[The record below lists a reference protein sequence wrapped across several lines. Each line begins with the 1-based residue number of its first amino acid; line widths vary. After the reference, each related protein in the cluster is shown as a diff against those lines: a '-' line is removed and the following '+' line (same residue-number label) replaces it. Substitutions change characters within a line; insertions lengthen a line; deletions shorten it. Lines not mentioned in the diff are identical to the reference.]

1 MGRGSFFKFCAAVFV
16 SSLFISACNE
26 AEPPLLTKEKIEA
39 IEILVQNFVNQKE
52 IPGFSIGIAYG
63 GEILW
68 TRGYGLADTENNV
81 PATPETVYR
90 TASIGKVLT
99 ATAAM
104 QLVEQG
110 AIDLDTPI
118 QKYCPQFPEK
128 EWPITTRHLL
138 AHQSGIRHYGGPND
152 DAEQYNLIPYDSVAA
167 SLYQFKDDPL
177 NHQPGTEFTYSTFG
191 FTTLGCVIEG
201 ASGEQFL
208 DYMANHIFQP
218 AGMVNSQGD
227 DPRAI
232 IPGRAAGYVREGGF
246 LLNSRYA
253 DMSSKMPAGGYVT
266 TVVDMLNFTSALATE
281 KLLSNETIV
290 EMFTHQP
297 FNDGSVSTVGLGWN
311 LSDPD
316 DLFYGEL
323 EAIHGGGTPTV
334 SAFLYVLPNK
344 DFFTVVFFSNL
355 EHIHGRVDLAAEITL
370 IALELGD
377 SVMQPAQ

>member
-1 MGRGSFFKFCAAVFV
+1 MFNKAILKILSVIFV
-16 SSLFISACNE
+16 SGFTFSGCSL
-26 AEPPLLTKEKIEA
+26 AEPAILSDEKIEA
-39 IEILVQNFVNQKE
+39 IDALVQEKIEKE
-52 IPGFSIGIAYG
+52 GIPGFSIGIAYG
-63 GEILW
+63 GKILW
-68 TRGYGLADTENNV
+68 TKGYGLADIENKV
-81 PATPETVYR
+81 RATPGTVYR
-90 TASIGKVLT
+90 TASTGKVLT
-99 ATAAM
+99 ATAVM

-110 AIDLDTPI
+110 MIDLDVPI
-118 QKYCPQFPEK
+118 QNYCPQFPEK

-138 AHQSGIRHYGGPND
+138 THQSGIRHYGGQND
-152 DAEQYNLIPYDSVAA
+152 DAEQYNLIPYASVGDS
-167 SLYQFKDDPL
+167 LDQFKNDPL
-177 NHQPGTEFTYSTFG
+177 VHKPGDKYTYSTFG

-232 IPGRAAGYVREGGF
+232 IPGRAAGYVKTDGV
-246 LLNSRYA
+246 LLNSRYV

-266 TVVDMLNFTSALATE
+266 TVVDMLNFSSALARNELLTE
-281 KLLSNETIV
+281 KTIE
-290 EMFTHQP
+290 EMFTNQT
-297 FNDGSVSTVGLGWN
+297 FNDGSVSAVGLGWN

-355 EHIHGRVDLAAEITL
+355 EHIHGRLDLAAEITL